1 MISKPLRDL
10 KQRIS
15 GSQLYLEGTGCSE
28 SERGLAL
35 PDFLVTI
42 AYRRFNPKTTSSDL
56 IYIHS
61 AMISLKS
68 GTILATRGVWIM
80 RIRSVVAQRDLGVCP
95 IW

>member
-15 GSQLYLEGTGCSE
+15 GSQLYLEGSE

-42 AYRRFNPKTTSSDL
+42 AYRRFNAKTTRSDL

-61 AMISLKS
+61 AMISLQS